1 VKVNPT
7 VTLTLILL
15 FLMIGAGITSASWGY
30 KLGREALKGITQ
42 PDTRP
47 INNVTDSQ
55 GKPLR
60 REGSLALLK
69 EKDIIAN
76 VKARVGGKDASEEAD
91 KKDPKADAKTDA
103 KADTKASPKAD
114 PAAGF
119 PLFAESRA
127 VTLGVQAVRKQG
139 TSLVLD
145 VSLQNNSTRA
155 VQFLYDSMEI
165 TNDQGRLLSAK
176 TQGLPEELAPNAQQ
190 DTGTITV
197 PMDLLDGAKSLSL
210 SLTDYPEQ
218 QVQLR
223 LSGIPVEK

>member
-1 VKVNPT
+1 MKVNPT
-7 VTLTLILL
+7 VTLTLVLL

-30 KLGREALKGITQ
+30 KLGRQALKGITQ

-76 VKARVGGKDASEEAD
+76 VKARMGGKDAAAKKEEA
-91 KKDPKADAKTDA
+91 KEAAPE
-103 KADTKASPKAD
+103 TKASPKAD
-114 PAAGF
+114 ATSGL

-139 TSLVLD
+139 TSLVLE
-145 VSLQNNSTRA
+145 VSLQNNSARP
-155 VQFLYDSMEI
+155 VQFLYDSIEI
-165 TNDQGRLLSAK
+165 TNDQGRLLSAQ
-176 TQGLPEELAPNAQQ
+176 TEGLPEALQPDGKQ
-190 DTGTITV
+190 DTGTISV

>member
-1 VKVNPT
+1 MKVNPT
-7 VTLTLILL
+7 VTLTLVLL
-15 FLMIGAGITSASWGY
+15 FLMIGAGITSASAGY

-47 INNVTDSQ
+47 INNITDSQ

-76 VKARVGGKDASEEAD
+76 VKARIGGTAEKAEKAEAE
-91 KKDPKADAKTDA
+91 KPAAPDA
-103 KADTKASPKAD
+103 KASPS
-114 PAAGF
+114 PAAAGL
-119 PLFAESRA
+119 PVFAESQA
-127 VTLGVQAVRKQG
+127 VTLGVQTVRKQG
-139 TSLVLD
+139 TSLVLE
-145 VSLQNNSTRA
+145 VSLRNNSTKA
-155 VQFLYDSMEI
+155 VQFLYSSMEI
-165 TNDQGRLLSAK
+165 TNDQGRLLSAT
-176 TQGLPEELAPNAQQ
+176 TQGLPEELAPNGEE
-190 DTGTITV
+190 DTGSITV
-197 PMDLLDGAKSLSL
+197 PLDLLDGAKSLSL

>member
-15 FLMIGAGITSASWGY
+15 FLMIGAGITSASAGY

-47 INNVTDSQ
+47 INNITDSQ

-60 REGSLALLK
+60 REGNLALLK
-69 EKDIIAN
+69 EKDILAN
-76 VKARVGGKDASEEAD
+76 VKARIGGN
-91 KKDPKADAKTDA
+91 ADAAEKAEAA
-103 KADTKASPKAD
+103 KPAAAPAKASPD
-114 PAAGF
+114 TTAGL
-119 PLFAESRA
+119 PIFAESQA
-127 VTLGVQAVRKQG
+127 VTLGVQTVRKQG
-139 TSLVLD
+139 TSLVLE
-145 VSLQNNSTRA
+145 VSLRNNSTKA
-155 VQFLYDSMEI
+155 VQFLYSSMEI
-165 TNDQGRLLSAK
+165 TNDQGRLLSAT
-176 TQGLPEELAPNAQQ
+176 TQGLPEELAPNGEE
-190 DTGTITV
+190 DKGTVTV
-197 PMDLLDGAKSLSL
+197 PLDLLDGAKSLSL

>member
-15 FLMIGAGITSASWGY
+15 FLMIGAGITSASGGY

-60 REGSLALLK
+60 REGNLALLK
-69 EKDIIAN
+69 EKDILAN
-76 VKARVGGKDASEEAD
+76 VKARMGGTTENAD
-91 KKDPKADAKTDA
+91 KAPDKAATPQAAPPDAA
-103 KADTKASPKAD
+103 KASPS
-114 PAAGF
+114 PATVGL
-119 PLFAESRA
+119 PMFAESRA
-127 VTLGVQAVRKQG
+127 VTLGIQAVRRQDK
-139 TSLVLD
+139 SLILD
-145 VSLQNNSTRA
+145 VSLQNNSTEA
-155 VQFLYDSMEI
+155 VQFLYSSMEI
-165 TNDQGRLLSAK
+165 TNDQGRLLSAS
-176 TQGLPEELAPNAQQ
+176 TQDLPEELPPNGQQ
-190 DTGTITV
+190 DTGTIAV
-197 PMDLLDGAKSLSL
+197 PLALLDGAKSLSL

-223 LSGIPVEK
+223 LSGIPVEN

>member
-30 KLGREALKGITQ
+30 KLGRQALKGITQ

-60 REGSLALLK
+60 REGNLALLK
-69 EKDIIAN
+69 EKDILAN
-76 VKARVGGKDASEEAD
+76 VKARVGGTAEPAASPEA
-91 KKDPKADAKTDA
+91 KPKSEA
-103 KADTKASPKAD
+103 KASPKAD

-127 VTLGVQAVRKQG
+127 VTLGVQAARKQG

-145 VSLQNNSTRA
+145 VTLQNNSTKA
-155 VQFLYDSMEI
+155 VQFLYSSMEI
-165 TNDQGRLLSAK
+165 TNDQGRLLSAT
-176 TQGLPEELAPNAQQ
+176 TQGLPEELPGNGEQ
-190 DTGTITV
+190 DPGTISV
-197 PMDLLDGAKSLSL
+197 PLDLLDGAKSLSL

-218 QVQLR
+218 QVVLK

>member
-1 VKVNPT
+1 MV
-7 VTLTLILL
+7 
-15 FLMIGAGITSASWGY
+15 GAGITSASWGY

-47 INNVTDSQ
+47 VNGITDSQ
-55 GKPLR
+55 GKSLR
-60 REGSLALLK
+60 REGDLAFLK
-69 EKDIIAN
+69 ENDILAN
-76 VKARVGGKDASEEAD
+76 VKARREGTAEAAA
-91 KKDPKADAKTDA
+91 PA
-103 KADTKASPKAD
+103 KAAAPEAPAKASPKPDTAS
-114 PAAGF
+114 GL

-139 TSLVLD
+139 ASLVLD
-145 VSLQNNSTRA
+145 ISMQNNSTKE
-155 VQFLYDSMEI
+155 VQFLYSSMEI
-165 TNDQGRLLSAK
+165 TNDQGRLLSASA
-176 TQGLPEELAPNAQQ
+176 QGLSEELAPNGKL

-197 PMDLLDGAKSLSL
+197 PLDLLDGAKSLSL

>member
-15 FLMIGAGITSASWGY
+15 FLMVGAGLTSASWGY

-47 INNVTDSQ
+47 VNNVTDSQ
-55 GKPLR
+55 GKSLR
-60 REGSLALLK
+60 REGNLAFLK
-69 EKDIIAN
+69 ESDILAN
-76 VKARVGGKDASEEAD
+76 VKARMGGVAA
-91 KKDPKADAKTDA
+91 PA
-103 KADTKASPKAD
+103 ASPDKAVKAAT
-114 PAAGF
+114 PAQSSPTPDTASGL

-139 TSLVLD
+139 TSLVLE
-145 VSLQNNSTRA
+145 VSMQNNSTKE
-155 VQFLYDSMEI
+155 VQFLYSSMEI
-165 TNDQGRLLSAK
+165 TNDQGRLLSAS
-176 TQGLPEELAPNAQQ
+176 TQGLPEELAPNGKP
-190 DTGTITV
+190 DTGTIAV
-197 PMDLLDGAKSLSL
+197 PLELLDGAKSLSL

-218 QVQLR
+218 QVQLQ

>member
-1 VKVNPT
+1 
-7 VTLTLILL
+7 LTLVLL

-30 KLGREALKGITQ
+30 KLGRQALKGITQ

-76 VKARVGGKDASEEAD
+76 VKARMGGKDAAAAKKGEA
-91 KKDPKADAKTDA
+91 KPEA
-103 KADTKASPKAD
+103 KAEAKASPKAD
-114 PAAGF
+114 GASGL

-145 VSLQNNSTRA
+145 VSLQNNSARP
-155 VQFLYDSMEI
+155 VQFLYDSIEI
-165 TNDQGRLLSAK
+165 TNDQGRLLSAQ
-176 TQGLPEELAPNAQQ
+176 TEGLPEALQPDGKQ
-190 DTGTITV
+190 DTGTISV

>member
-76 VKARVGGKDASEEAD
+76 VKARVGGTDAEGTD
-91 KKDPKADAKTDA
+91 KAEKKDA
-103 KADTKASPKAD
+103 KAEAPKASPKPD
-114 PAAGF
+114 PASGL

-127 VTLGVQAVRKQG
+127 VTLGVQSVRKQG
-139 TSLVLD
+139 TSLVLE
-145 VSLQNNSTRA
+145 VSLQNNSARA

-176 TQGLPEELAPNAQQ
+176 THGLPEELPANAQP

>member
-15 FLMIGAGITSASWGY
+15 SLMVGAGITSASWGY

-47 INNVTDSQ
+47 INNITDSQ
-55 GKPLR
+55 GKALR
-60 REGSLALLK
+60 REGSLAFLK
-69 EKDIIAN
+69 ESDILAN
-76 VKARVGGKDASEEAD
+76 VKARMGGTAGTASLDTAD
-91 KKDPKADAKTDA
+91 KTEPA
-103 KADTKASPKAD
+103 KASPKTN
-114 PAAGF
+114 AASGL

-139 TSLVLD
+139 ASLVLD
-145 VSLQNNSTRA
+145 ISMQNNSAKA
-155 VQFLYDSMEI
+155 VQFLYSSMEI
-165 TNDQGRLLSAK
+165 TNDQGRLLSASA
-176 TQGLPEELAPNAQQ
+176 QGLPEELAPNGEP
-190 DTGTITV
+190 DKGTITV
-197 PMDLLDGAKSLSL
+197 PLNLLDGAQSLSL

>member
-76 VKARVGGKDASEEAD
+76 AKARVGRQMR
-91 KKDPKADAKTDA
+91 P
-103 KADTKASPKAD
+103 
-114 PAAGF
+114 
-119 PLFAESRA
+119 R
-127 VTLGVQAVRKQG
+127 
-139 TSLVLD
+139 
-145 VSLQNNSTRA
+145 
-155 VQFLYDSMEI
+155 
-165 TNDQGRLLSAK
+165 
-176 TQGLPEELAPNAQQ
+176 LAPRL
-190 DTGTITV
+190 I
-197 PMDLLDGAKSLSL
+197 P
-210 SLTDYPEQ
+210 P
-218 QVQLR
+218 QVFRCLPKVGR
-223 LSGIPVEK
+223 

>member
-1 VKVNPT
+1 
-7 VTLTLILL
+7 
-15 FLMIGAGITSASWGY
+15 MIGAGITSASWGY

-76 VKARVGGKDASEEAD
+76 VKARVGGKDAAEEAD
-91 KKDPKADAKTDA
+91 KKDPQADAKADAKTDA
-103 KADTKASPKAD
+103 KTDAPKASPKTD

-197 PMDLLDGAKSLSL
+197 PMDLLDGAKSISL

>member
-7 VTLTLILL
+7 VTLTLVLL

-30 KLGREALKGITQ
+30 KLGRQALKGITQ

-76 VKARVGGKDASEEAD
+76 VKARVGGKDAAAEKKEEA
-91 KKDPKADAKTDA
+91 KPEA
-103 KADTKASPKAD
+103 KASPKAD
-114 PAAGF
+114 PNPGL
-119 PLFAESRA
+119 PLYAESRA

-145 VSLQNNSTRA
+145 ISLQNNSSRP
-155 VQFLYDSMEI
+155 VQFLYDSIEI
-165 TNDQGRLLSAK
+165 TNDQGRLLSAQ
-176 TQGLPEELAPNAQQ
+176 TQGLPEALQPDGKPDN
-190 DTGTITV
+190 GTITV

>member
-15 FLMIGAGITSASWGY
+15 SLMVGAGITSASWGY

-47 INNVTDSQ
+47 VNNITDSQ
-55 GKPLR
+55 GKVLR
-60 REGSLALLK
+60 REGNLAFLK
-69 EKDIIAN
+69 ESDILTN
-76 VKARVGGKDASEEAD
+76 VKARMGGAAEPASSD
-91 KKDPKADAKTDA
+91 KAAKIETPA
-103 KADTKASPKAD
+103 KASPKPD
-114 PAAGF
+114 AASGL

-139 TSLVLD
+139 ASLVLD
-145 VSLQNNSTRA
+145 VTMQNNSA
-155 VQFLYDSMEI
+155 QGVQFLYSSMEI
-165 TNDQGRLLSAK
+165 TNDQGRLLSAS
-176 TQGLPEELAPNAQQ
+176 TQGLPEELAPNGEP
-190 DTGTITV
+190 DKGTILV
-197 PMDLLDGAKSLSL
+197 PLNLLDGAKSLSL

-218 QVQLR
+218 QVQLQ